1 MHPDVRLDDARK
13 RLRVL
18 QDLPEPR
25 TRRLREVST
34 GSVPTPL
41 YAVWEITLACDQRC
55 IHCGSRAGKAR
66 KDELSTEEC
75 LDLARQLGALGVGE
89 VTLVGGEA
97 YLRNDF
103 VLIVN
108 ELRAQ
113 GMSVTMTTGGL
124 NLTQARVEALRE
136 AGIRTVSVSIDGLEE
151 AHDALRGVEGSHA
164 KAFGAV
170 ARLRAAGIPVGV
182 NTQINRRT
190 LPDLPR
196 LLERIAE
203 AGAFGW
209 QLQLTAPFGNAADE
223 PELLLQPHMLLEVY
237 ETLRGVL
244 KRARALG
251 ITMWPGNNLGYF
263 GPLEAELRVAQK
275 RHYKGCAAG
284 RLQLGIEAH
293 GDVKGCPSLGGPE
306 NVGGNVR
313 EHSLA
318 DIWSRSAELA
328 YIRER
333 STRELWGYCATC
345 YYADTCRGGC
355 TATAEPL
362 MGRPGNNPFCHHRA
376 LEMDRMGQRERIE
389 PVAAAPGVPFDHGLY
404 RIVREWIDP
413 QRRERE
419 GPVSIDEPRVSR
431 VREPMGPGT
440 VHDPAT

>member
-1 MHPDVRLDDARK
+1 VRLKDARR

-18 QDLPEPR
+18 QDLPAPR
-25 TRRLREVST
+25 DRRLREVSR
-34 GSVPTPL
+34 GPVPTPL

-55 IHCGSRAGKAR
+55 VHCGSRAGKAR
-66 KDELSTEEC
+66 KDELTTAEC
-75 LDLARQLGALGVGE
+75 LDLARQLGELGVGE

-108 ELRAQ
+108 ELRAA

-124 NLTQARVEALRE
+124 NLTSERVEALRD
-136 AGIRTVSVSIDGLEE
+136 AGIRSVSISIDGLEQ
-151 AHDALRGVEGSHA
+151 AHDALRGVSGSHRR
-164 KAFGAV
+164 AFEAL
-170 ARLRAAGIPVGV
+170 ARMRSAGIPVAV

-196 LLERIAE
+196 LLEAIAD

-223 PELLLQPHMLLEVY
+223 PDLLLQPYMMLEVY

-244 KRARALG
+244 RRARALG
-251 ITMWPGNNLGYF
+251 VTMWPGNNLGYF

-284 RLQLGIEAH
+284 RLQVGIEAH
-293 GDVKGCPSLGGPE
+293 GAIKGCPSLGSAQ
-306 NVGGNVR
+306 NTGGNVR
-313 EHSLA
+313 DHSLA
-318 DIWSRSAELA
+318 DLWARSSELA
-328 YIRER
+328 YVRER
-333 STRELWGYCATC
+333 GTEVLWGYCAQC

-362 MGRPGNNPFCHHRA
+362 LGRPGNNPFCHHRA
-376 LEMDRMGQRERIE
+376 LEMDRMQQRERIE
-389 PVAAAPGVPFDHGLY
+389 QVAAAPGVPFDHGLY
-404 RIVREWIDP
+404 RIVREWTDP
-413 QRRERE
+413 KRRERE

-431 VREPMGPGT
+431 TVQPDGPG
-440 VHDPAT
+440 VPVDDSPA